1 MLKKRKVLYKML
13 MTIGMFLCISKT
25 SFAVDIKEVPAK
37 SNVKVNKAWCV
48 KLNQKLDASTINT
61 NNIVV
66 KSSNGKKLNIS
77 VCRGSDANSI
87 MVYPQVGG
95 YVPGKSYYLELG
107 TGVKSSSG
115 KPLSKVTRMTFNTSK
130 ELVDFTNYESLPSIK
145 TVEIIGKP
153 VIKNNSTSFKITSN
167 FKEAVQYRVFIFKY
181 PDEIFDNASNERYSS
196 VSYEEITNGY
206 SSNMNPSNPYI
217 VKKEQGL
224 DSGKYKV
231 IIYVKESNRRGMHM
245 DSNTDYDNYSSIYFK
260 VLNKNIINEKNPNEI
275 LKYTNYNKTISEA
288 TKNQLKDGDPKYSE
302 GSNWIRSSESLIK
315 YYMDSNNF
323 LDDLGK
329 YQFLN
334 LNYME
339 GVTPKDLNNIL
350 NGKGILEG
358 KGETFL
364 KAAKESNINP
374 IYLVSH
380 ALLETGNGK
389 SQLATGVLV
398 SSVDGKPVTPKKTYN
413 MFGIRAVDNNAL
425 KGGSE
430 YAYKKGWF
438 TPEEAI
444 IGGAEFIGNGYINSP
459 KYKQNT
465 LYKMRWNID
474 VTWHQYCTD
483 IGWGYK
489 QLKRIKDL
497 MEQCK
502 DAKPVFD
509 IPNFK

>member
-1 MLKKRKVLYKML
+1 MKIRIRVCKIL
-13 MTIGMFLCISKT
+13 MVVGLFLTISKT
-25 SFAVDIKEVPAK
+25 SFAADIKQVPTK

-48 KLNQKLDASTINT
+48 RLNQNLDVSTINT
-61 NNIVV
+61 NNIAV
-66 KSSNGKKLNIS
+66 KSNSGKKINIS
-77 VCRGSDANSI
+77 VCKGDDSKTI
-87 MVYPQVGG
+87 IVYPQVGG

-107 TGVKSSSG
+107 TGVKSSNG
-115 KPLSKVTRMTFNTSK
+115 KPLSKVTRMTFNTAK
-130 ELVDFTNYESLPSIK
+130 ELVDFTNYKSLPSIK

-153 VIKNNSTSFKITSN
+153 VIKNNSTSFKMISN
-167 FKEAVQYRVFIFKY
+167 FSSSVQYRVFIFKY
-181 PDEIFDNASNERYSS
+181 PDEVFDNAGNERYSH

-206 SSNMNPSNPYI
+206 SDNMNPNNPYI
-217 VKKEQGL
+217 VRQDRGL

-231 IIYVKESNRRGMHM
+231 MIYVKASSRPGIHM

-275 LKYTNYNKTISEA
+275 LKYTNYNKTIYEA
-288 TKNQLKDGDPKYSE
+288 TKNQMKDGDPKYSE
-302 GSNWIRSSESLIK
+302 GSNWIGSSESLVK

-339 GVTPKDLNNIL
+339 GVTIENLNNIL
-350 NGKGILEG
+350 RGKGILEG
-358 KGETFL
+358 KGKAFL
-364 KAAKESNINP
+364 DGAKKSNINP

-380 ALLETGNGK
+380 ALLETGNGTSK
-389 SQLATGVLV
+389 LATGVLV
-398 SSVDGKPVTPKKTYN
+398 NSVDGKAVIPKKTYN
-413 MFGIRAVDNNAL
+413 MFGVRAVDNNAL

-438 TPEEAI
+438 TPEDAI
-444 IGGAEFIGNGYINSP
+444 IGGAEFIGNGYINSS

-502 DAKPVFD
+502 GAKPVFD